1 MPPGSFHALR
11 RFGDS
16 GVGGHALD
24 RQPPDPVGG
33 EHQPGRR
40 DVVGFVFQ
48 SLYLISTLTAR
59 EDVAVLA
66 ELTRH
71 DQPGRVDAVLSDV
84 GLTDLAEYFP
94 SQVSGGQ

>member
-1 MPPGSFHALR
+1 
-11 RFGDS
+11 
-16 GVGGHALD
+16 
-24 RQPPDPVGG
+24 
-33 EHQPGRR
+33 
-40 DVVGFVFQ
+40 
-48 SLYLISTLTAR
+48 LTAR